1 MRGHLHLGDKGHGGD
16 QGGPPARS
24 PSSISL
30 LPMGATLGV
39 FLPWWGGGA
48 GAGCPS
54 PLQDGHLGTHR
65 SPMPPPQRKHLGEIQ
80 EGAWKW
86 GVTPQHPPPPP
97 SWVHPWVLPTFPKCS
112 SCDTLL
118 QDRCRA
124 PDTRSPISVGTGGRA
139 AGGGTGRLRRC
150 RRRPVL
156 GPAPAALPAGV
167 RGAEEPP
174 LSPALGLG
182 AELTFFGVVVT
193 PSTATYRPSS
203 TRVKPRPTER
213 ELHRV
218 DAVLGMRL
226 ALSGKTSPQI

>member
-1 MRGHLHLGDKGHGGD
+1 MGVTRGDPRHGA
-16 QGGPPARS
+16 PPAS
-24 PSSISL
+24 PS
-30 LPMGATLGV
+30 
-39 FLPWWGGGA
+39 FPWVQLWGFFSPGGGA
-48 GAGCPS
+48 GRGLGAPHRFKMGILAPTGARCHLRSVNTWGKFRRELGSGGS
-54 PLQDGHLGTHR
+54 PHNT
-65 SPMPPPQRKHLGEIQ
+65 
-80 EGAWKW
+80 
-86 GVTPQHPPPPP
+86 PPPPP

-174 LSPALGLG
+174 PSPALGLG